1 MNLRQIGNTDIH
13 VSEVGFGA
21 WQLGDVAGWNG
32 PSEKE
37 SIQLVHRALDE
48 GCNLFDSA
56 PPYGAGESERIL
68 GKALKGR
75 RQETVICTKFGYFPD
90 WEVDFSSK
98 GLMRSIEESLMRLQ
112 TDTIDILLMHSPQNQ
127 SDFQNLE
134 TYATLERLKQEGKIR
149 AYGAS
154 IDSAEEISWLVQNT
168 QSEVVEVLFHIF
180 NQSPRLVF
188 PEAKEAGVGF
198 LAKVPLDSGWLSG
211 KYDANST
218 FTGARSRW
226 TPEQIQ
232 ERAALVDKLRAI
244 IDDQRMSLVALQ
256 FILGYDVMASVIP
269 GVKNEAQLLGNLE
282 ASSAP
287 LDQDVFDQL
296 VAFWTD
302 EMQETAVPW

>member
-1 MNLRQIGNTDIH
+1 MNLRQIGKTGIN

-21 WQLGDVAGWNG
+21 WQLGDAEGWDG

-56 PPYGAGESERIL
+56 PPYGAGASEQIL

-75 RQETVICTKFGYFPD
+75 RQESVICTKFGYFPD

-98 GLMRSIEESLMRLQ
+98 GLMRSIEESLMRLK

-134 TYATLERLKQEGKIR
+134 TYATLERLKEEGKIR

-180 NQSPRLVF
+180 NQGPRVVF
-188 PEAKEAGVGF
+188 PDAKEAGVGF

-226 TPEQIQ
+226 TPEQIR
-232 ERAALVDKLRAI
+232 ERADLVDKLRAI
-244 IDDQRMSLVALQ
+244 IGDQRMTLVALQ
-256 FILGYDVMASVIP
+256 FILGHDAMASVIP
-269 GVKNEAQLLGNLE
+269 GVKNEQQLLENLE
-282 ASSAP
+282 ASSQP

-302 EMQETAVPW
+302 VMGETAVPW

>member
-1 MNLRQIGNTDIH
+1 MNLRQIGKTDIN

-21 WQLGDVAGWNG
+21 WQLGNGADWGG
-32 PSEKE
+32 PSEME
-37 SIQLVHRALDE
+37 SIKLVHRALE
-48 GCNLFDSA
+48 AGCILFDSA
-56 PPYGAGESERIL
+56 PPYAAGESERIL

-75 RQETVICTKFGYFPD
+75 RREAIICTKFGYFPD

-98 GLMRSIEESLMRLQ
+98 GLMRSLEESLMRLQ

-127 SDFQNLE
+127 NDFQNLE

-154 IDSAEEISWLVQNT
+154 IDSSQDISWLAQNT
-168 QSEVVEVLFHIF
+168 QSEVIETCFNIF
-180 NQSPRLVF
+180 AQEPRLSF
-188 PEAKEAGVGF
+188 TEAKEAGIGF
-198 LAKVPLDSGWLSG
+198 LAKVPLDSGWLAG

-232 ERAALVDKLRAI
+232 ERVALVDKIRAI
-244 IDDQRMSLVALQ
+244 IGDRRMALVALQ

-269 GVKNEAQLLGNLE
+269 GVKNEQQLLGNLG
-282 ASSAP
+282 ASTEP
-287 LDQDVFDQL
+287 LDEDAFTQL

-302 EMQETAVPW
+302 EMAETAVPW